1 MYSNL
6 PPSLSLSY
14 IEHIY
19 LDVDSSVVLRIK
31 KVLMGTDKDVM
42 FIFTYLLPYGSSC
55 WKLTPHSY
63 HMETTEQCV
72 MDVNDITDDFYLLL
86 RGDLNA
92 RTASKNY
99 NQVQDNEEDVLSK
112 VAKSFHRN
120 HMMSVILLSALHR
133 LVSV

>member
-1 MYSNL
+1 
-6 PPSLSLSY
+6 
-14 IEHIY
+14 
-19 LDVDSSVVLRIK
+19 
-31 KVLMGTDKDVM
+31 MGTDKDVM

-63 HMETTEQCV
+63 RMETTEQCV
-72 MDVNDITDDFYLLL
+72 MDVHDITDDFYLLL

-92 RTASKNY
+92 QTASKNY
-99 NQVQDNEEDVLSK
+99 NQVQDNDEDVLSK

-120 HMMSVILLSALHR
+120 QMILSVILLSALHR